1 MLKKNSCYDFMSET
15 SEYCVKE
22 GSAGVVLL
30 CSVNLY
36 HEPMQRVNQANHYE
50 AVAALKVQSLLRK
63 M

>member
-1 MLKKNSCYDFMSET
+1 MSET

-36 HEPMQRVNQANHYE
+36 HEPMQRLNQANHYE